1 MNFLNLKSG
10 MINICLLNYFKN
22 NQQNQPSISASY
34 IPNSSSSNNLFI
46 TNTNNLS
53 APSTPVQSSQI
64 EAETKE
70 LIFSAPSPNQS
81 NQLSVTGNSTNN
93 TKISPNSNSNPA
105 AISNGPII
113 THTASASNLV
123 EFFCSIAESKTV
135 S

>member
-1 MNFLNLKSG
+1 M
-10 MINICLLNYFKN
+10 
-22 NQQNQPSISASY
+22 
-34 IPNSSSSNNLFI
+34 
-46 TNTNNLS
+46 
-53 APSTPVQSSQI
+53 QSSQI

-105 AISNGPII
+105 ATAPVTINNGPII